1 LRIAT
6 ELTRPQPLHVALALQ
21 LVFEAGNPAASG
33 HAYAA
38 SLPAPDA
45 PALWPAEALAALAGT
60 RTHAAVLARR
70 GFVHT
75 VHEALFGAGGGIPR
89 ERFAWALAVVLSRAL
104 SGTGA
109 PYTLVP
115 AVDLLNHGDAP
126 TVAHSFHADEFVVT
140 TLRPHARGEQLLLSY
155 GAGLCNDRT
164 LRLYGFATRSNP
176 HDAAM
181 LPPPWPA
188 PSASDPLAAHKAHW
202 LSRDDVAAAPAA
214 GAWWSAEADAAP
226 VPVRGAGDGEALL
239 AALRVMHA
247 APEDL
252 PAPPQLPPP
261 PLDASRPLNA
271 RNEAAAR
278 ESLARAARAAMA
290 RYPSTLAQTER
301 ALAEPAGDDNPIA
314 ARRLRAALAV
324 RAGEQRALDAV
335 LRCAE
340 SKA

>member
-1 LRIAT
+1 M
-6 ELTRPQPLHVALALQ
+6 QPLHVTLALH
-21 LVFEAGNPAASG
+21 LVFESGNPAAAG

-45 PALWPAEALAALAGT
+45 PALWPAEALVALAGT
-60 RTHAAVLARR
+60 RTHGRVLARR
-70 GFVHT
+70 GFVAT
-75 VHEALFGAGGGIPR
+75 VHQALFGDGSALPR

-115 AVDLLNHGDAP
+115 ALDILNHADVA
-126 TVAHSFHADEFVVT
+126 TVAHSFDAAAGEFVVT
-140 TLRPHARGEQLLLSY
+140 ALRPHARGEQLFLSY

-164 LRLYGFATRSNP
+164 LRLYGFATPRNP
-176 HDAAM
+176 HDAAL

-188 PSASDPLAAHKAHW
+188 PSADDPMRLHKAHW
-202 LSRDDVAAAPAA
+202 LSRDDVVPAA
-214 GAWWSAEADAAP
+214 SGPAVWWSAEADAAP
-226 VPVRGAGDGEALL
+226 VPVRGSGDGEALL

-252 PAPPQLPPP
+252 PSLPPMPPP
-261 PLDASRPLNA
+261 PLDASRPLSA

-278 ESLARAARAAMA
+278 DSLARAARSALS
-290 RYPSTLAQTER
+290 RYPSTLEQTER
-301 ALAEPAGDDNPIA
+301 ALNEPGGAITKDSAEPAA
-314 ARRLRAALAV
+314 AVRLRAALAV

-340 SKA
+340 PQP